1 MKDKISKIDKLEN
14 SHKAQA
20 IIKEA
25 QSASVATKSAN
36 PQKKK
41 SAKST
46 FAKPTPK
53 NNAPLKPQKAT
64 QKKAEK
70 AGKKANKKALKGVSK
85 STQKASAKSGQKS
98 LTLGVITISA
108 DTKKLAKI
116 SAFFN
121 DFITNAEEKS
131 EFVKKALLTQ
141 IKKHKRKH
149 K

>member
-41 SAKST
+41 PAKST

-53 NNAPLKPQKAT
+53 KNAPLKPQKAT

-70 AGKKANKKALKGVSK
+70 ANKKALKGASK

-131 EFVKKALLTQ
+131 EFVKKALLAQ
-141 IKKHKRKH
+141 IKKHKKKH

>member
-41 SAKST
+41 PAKST

-70 AGKKANKKALKGVSK
+70 AGKKANKKALKNA
-85 STQKASAKSGQKS
+85 QKASAKSGQKS

-121 DFITNAEEKS
+121 NFITNAEEKS
-131 EFVKKALLTQ
+131 EFVKKALLAQ
-141 IKKHKRKH
+141 IKKHKKKH

>member
-25 QSASVATKSAN
+25 QSASVTTKSAN

-41 SAKST
+41 RAKST
-46 FAKPTPK
+46 FAKPK

-70 AGKKANKKALKGVSK
+70 AGKKANKKALKNA
-85 STQKASAKSGQKS
+85 QKASAKSGQKS

-116 SAFFN
+116 ETFFAK
-121 DFITNAEEKS
+121 FIKNTKDKN
-131 EFVKKALLTQ
+131 EFIEAAIMRH
-141 IKKHKRKH
+141 IKKCKK
-149 K
+149 KFKKN

>member
-25 QSASVATKSAN
+25 QSASVTTKSAK

-41 SAKST
+41 RAKST
-46 FAKPTPK
+46 FAQPTPK
-53 NNAPLKPQKAT
+53 NNAPLKPQQAT

-70 AGKKANKKALKGVSK
+70 AGKKANKKALKNA
-85 STQKASAKSGQKS
+85 QKASAKSGQKS

-131 EFVKKALLTQ
+131 EFVKKALLAQ

>member
-36 PQKKK
+36 QQKKK
-41 SAKST
+41 PAKST

-70 AGKKANKKALKGVSK
+70 AGKKANKKALKNA
-85 STQKASAKSGQKS
+85 QKASAKSGQKS

-131 EFVKKALLTQ
+131 EFVKKALLAQ
-141 IKKHKRKH
+141 IKKHKKKH

>member
-25 QSASVATKSAN
+25 QSASVATKSAS

-41 SAKST
+41 PAKST
-46 FAKPTPK
+46 FAKPK

-70 AGKKANKKALKGVSK
+70 AGKKANKKALKGASK

-131 EFVKKALLTQ
+131 EFVKKALLAQ
-141 IKKHKRKH
+141 IKKHKKKRK
-149 K
+149 

>member
-36 PQKKK
+36 SQKKK
-41 SAKST
+41 PAKST
-46 FAKPTPK
+46 FAKPK
-53 NNAPLKPQKAT
+53 NNAPLKPKAT

-70 AGKKANKKALKGVSK
+70 AGKKANKKALKNA
-85 STQKASAKSGQKS
+85 QKASAKSGQKS

-131 EFVKKALLTQ
+131 EFVKKALLAQ
-141 IKKHKRKH
+141 IKKHKKKH

>member
-25 QSASVATKSAN
+25 QSASVATKSASS
-36 PQKKK
+36 QKKK
-41 SAKST
+41 PAKST
-46 FAKPTPK
+46 FAKPK

-70 AGKKANKKALKGVSK
+70 AGKKANKKALKGASK

-131 EFVKKALLTQ
+131 EFVKKALLAQ
-141 IKKHKRKH
+141 IKKHKKKRK
-149 K
+149 

>member
-25 QSASVATKSAN
+25 QSASVATKSTS

-41 SAKST
+41 PAKST
-46 FAKPTPK
+46 FAKPMPK
-53 NNAPLKPQKAT
+53 NNASLKPQKAT

-70 AGKKANKKALKGVSK
+70 AGKKANKKALKNA
-85 STQKASAKSGQKS
+85 QKASAKSGQKS

-131 EFVKKALLTQ
+131 EFVKKALLAQ
-141 IKKHKRKH
+141 IKKHKKKH

>member
-41 SAKST
+41 PAKST
-46 FAKPTPK
+46 FAKPK
-53 NNAPLKPQKAT
+53 NNAPLKPKAT

-70 AGKKANKKALKGVSK
+70 AGKKANKKALKNA
-85 STQKASAKSGQKS
+85 QKASAKSGQKS

-116 SAFFN
+116 ETFFAK
-121 DFITNAEEKS
+121 FIKNTKDKN
-131 EFVKKALLTQ
+131 EFIEAAIMRH
-141 IKKHKRKH
+141 IKKCKK
-149 K
+149 KFKKN

>member
-25 QSASVATKSAN
+25 QSASVATKSAS

-41 SAKST
+41 PAKST
-46 FAKPTPK
+46 FAKPK

-70 AGKKANKKALKGVSK
+70 AGKKANKKALKGASK

-131 EFVKKALLTQ
+131 EFVEKALLAQ
-141 IKKHKRKH
+141 IKKHKKKRK
-149 K
+149 

>member
-25 QSASVATKSAN
+25 QSASVTTKSAN

-41 SAKST
+41 PAKST
-46 FAKPTPK
+46 FAKPK
-53 NNAPLKPQKAT
+53 NNSPLKPKAT

-70 AGKKANKKALKGVSK
+70 AGKKANKKALKNA
-85 STQKASAKSGQKS
+85 QKASAKSGQKS

-131 EFVKKALLTQ
+131 EFVKKALLAQ
-141 IKKHKRKH
+141 IKKHKKKH

>member
-25 QSASVATKSAN
+25 QSASVTTKSA
-36 PQKKK
+36 KKP
-41 SAKST
+41 AKST
-46 FAKPTPK
+46 FAKPK
-53 NNAPLKPQKAT
+53 NNSPLKPQKAT

-70 AGKKANKKALKGVSK
+70 AGKKANKKALKNA
-85 STQKASAKSGQKS
+85 QKASAKSGQKS

-116 SAFFN
+116 STFFN

-131 EFVKKALLTQ
+131 EFVKKALLAQ
-141 IKKHKRKH
+141 IKKHKKKH

>member
-41 SAKST
+41 PAKST

-53 NNAPLKPQKAT
+53 NNAPLKSKAT

-70 AGKKANKKALKGVSK
+70 AGKKANKKALKNA
-85 STQKASAKSGQKS
+85 QKASAKSGQKS

-131 EFVKKALLTQ
+131 EFVKKALLAQ
-141 IKKHKRKH
+141 IKKHKKKH

>member
-41 SAKST
+41 PAKST
-46 FAKPTPK
+46 FAKPK
-53 NNAPLKPQKAT
+53 NNSPLKPQKAT

-70 AGKKANKKALKGVSK
+70 AGKKANKKALKNA
-85 STQKASAKSGQKS
+85 QKASAKSGQKS

-131 EFVKKALLTQ
+131 EFVKKALLAQ
-141 IKKHKRKH
+141 IKKHKKKH

>member
-41 SAKST
+41 PAKST
-46 FAKPTPK
+46 FAKPK
-53 NNAPLKPQKAT
+53 NNAPLKPKAT

-70 AGKKANKKALKGVSK
+70 AGKKANKKALKNA
-85 STQKASAKSGQKS
+85 QKASAKSGQKS

-131 EFVKKALLTQ
+131 EFVKKALLAQ
-141 IKKHKRKH
+141 IKKHKKKH

>member
-25 QSASVATKSAN
+25 QSASVTTKSAN

-41 SAKST
+41 PAKST

-70 AGKKANKKALKGVSK
+70 AGKKANKKALKNA
-85 STQKASAKSGQKS
+85 QKASAKSGQKS

-121 DFITNAEEKS
+121 DFIANAEEKS
-131 EFVKKALLTQ
+131 EFVKKALLAQ
-141 IKKHKRKH
+141 IKKHKKKH

>member
-41 SAKST
+41 PAKST

-70 AGKKANKKALKGVSK
+70 AGKKANKKALKNA
-85 STQKASAKSGQKS
+85 QKASAKSGQKS

-131 EFVKKALLTQ
+131 EFVKKALLAQ
-141 IKKHKRKH
+141 IKQHKKKHK
-149 K
+149 

>member
-36 PQKKK
+36 SQKKK
-41 SAKST
+41 PAKST
-46 FAKPTPK
+46 FAKPK

-70 AGKKANKKALKGVSK
+70 AGKKANKKALKNA
-85 STQKASAKSGQKS
+85 QKASAKSGQKS

-131 EFVKKALLTQ
+131 EFVKKALLAQ
-141 IKKHKRKH
+141 IKKHKKKH

>member
-20 IIKEA
+20 IIKEV

-41 SAKST
+41 PAKST

-70 AGKKANKKALKGVSK
+70 AGKKANKKALKNA
-85 STQKASAKSGQKS
+85 QKASAKSGQKS

-131 EFVKKALLTQ
+131 EFVKKALLAQ
-141 IKKHKRKH
+141 IKKHKKKH

>member
-41 SAKST
+41 PAKST
-46 FAKPTPK
+46 FAKPK
-53 NNAPLKPQKAT
+53 NNSPLKPKAT

-70 AGKKANKKALKGVSK
+70 AGKKANKKALKNA
-85 STQKASAKSGQKS
+85 QKASAKSGQKS

-116 SAFFN
+116 SAFFT

-131 EFVKKALLTQ
+131 GLVKKALLAQ
-141 IKKHKRKH
+141 IKKHKKKH

>member
-41 SAKST
+41 PAKST

-53 NNAPLKPQKAT
+53 NNAPLKPKAT

-70 AGKKANKKALKGVSK
+70 AGKKANKKALKNA
-85 STQKASAKSGQKS
+85 QKASAKSGQKS

-121 DFITNAEEKS
+121 DFIANAEEKS
-131 EFVKKALLTQ
+131 EFVKKALLAQ
-141 IKKHKRKH
+141 IKKHKKKH

>member
-36 PQKKK
+36 SQKKK
-41 SAKST
+41 PAKSI

-70 AGKKANKKALKGVSK
+70 AGKKANKKALKNA
-85 STQKASAKSGQKS
+85 QKASAKSGQKS

-131 EFVKKALLTQ
+131 EFVKKALLAQ
-141 IKKHKRKH
+141 IKKHKKKH

>member
-41 SAKST
+41 PAKST

-70 AGKKANKKALKGVSK
+70 EGKKANKKALKNA
-85 STQKASAKSGQKS
+85 QKASAKSGQKS

-131 EFVKKALLTQ
+131 EFVKKALLAQ
-141 IKKHKRKH
+141 IKKHKKKH

>member
-25 QSASVATKSAN
+25 QSASVTTKSAN

-41 SAKST
+41 RAKST
-46 FAKPTPK
+46 FAKPAPK

-70 AGKKANKKALKGVSK
+70 AGKKANKKALKNA
-85 STQKASAKSGQKS
+85 QKASAKSGQKS

-131 EFVKKALLTQ
+131 EFVKKALLAQ
-141 IKKHKRKH
+141 IKKHKKKH

>member
-41 SAKST
+41 PAKSI
-46 FAKPTPK
+46 FAKPAPK
-53 NNAPLKPQKAT
+53 KNAPLKSNKAA
-64 QKKAEK
+64 QKKAE
-70 AGKKANKKALKGVSK
+70 KANKKALKGASK

-116 SAFFN
+116 ETFFAK
-121 DFITNAEEKS
+121 FIKNAKDKN
-131 EFVKKALLTQ
+131 EFIEAAIMRH
-141 IKKHKRKH
+141 IKKCKK
-149 K
+149 KFKKN

>member
-36 PQKKK
+36 SQKKK
-41 SAKST
+41 PAKNT
-46 FAKPTPK
+46 FAKPK

-70 AGKKANKKALKGVSK
+70 VGKKALKNA
-85 STQKASAKSGQKS
+85 QKASAKSGQKS

-131 EFVKKALLTQ
+131 EFVKKALLAQ

>member
-25 QSASVATKSAN
+25 QSASVTTKSAN

-41 SAKST
+41 PAKST
-46 FAKPTPK
+46 FAKPK
-53 NNAPLKPQKAT
+53 NNSPLKPKAT

-70 AGKKANKKALKGVSK
+70 AGKKANKKALKNA
-85 STQKASAKSGQKS
+85 QKASAKNGQKS

-131 EFVKKALLTQ
+131 EFVKKALLAQ
-141 IKKHKRKH
+141 IKKHKKKH

>member
-25 QSASVATKSAN
+25 QSASVATKSAS
-36 PQKKK
+36 PQKRK

-70 AGKKANKKALKGVSK
+70 AGKKANKKALKNA
-85 STQKASAKSGQKS
+85 QKASAKSGQKS

-131 EFVKKALLTQ
+131 EFVKKALLAQ
-141 IKKHKRKH
+141 IKKHKKKH

>member
-36 PQKKK
+36 SQKKK
-41 SAKST
+41 PAKST
-46 FAKPTPK
+46 FAKPAPK
-53 NNAPLKPQKAT
+53 KNAPLKPNKAT

-70 AGKKANKKALKGVSK
+70 AGKKANKKALKNA
-85 STQKASAKSGQKS
+85 QKASAKSGQKS

-131 EFVKKALLTQ
+131 EFVKKALLAQ
-141 IKKHKRKH
+141 IKKHKKKH

>member
-41 SAKST
+41 PA
-46 FAKPTPK
+46 
-53 NNAPLKPQKAT
+53 
-64 QKKAEK
+64 
-70 AGKKANKKALKGVSK
+70 
-85 STQKASAKSGQKS
+85 KASAKSGQKS
-98 LTLGVITISA
+98 LTLGVITIST

-116 SAFFN
+116 ETFFAK
-121 DFITNAEEKS
+121 FIKNTKDKN
-131 EFVKKALLTQ
+131 EFIEAAIMRH
-141 IKKHKRKH
+141 IKKCKK
-149 K
+149 KFKKN

>member
-41 SAKST
+41 PAKST
-46 FAKPTPK
+46 FAKPAPK
-53 NNAPLKPQKAT
+53 KNAPLKSNKAT

-70 AGKKANKKALKGVSK
+70 ANKKALKEASK
-85 STQKASAKSGQKS
+85 SIQKASAKSGQKS

-131 EFVKKALLTQ
+131 EFVKKALLAQ
-141 IKKHKRKH
+141 IKKHKKKH

>member
-41 SAKST
+41 PAKST

-70 AGKKANKKALKGVSK
+70 AGKKANKKALKN
-85 STQKASAKSGQKS
+85 TQKASAKSGQKS

-131 EFVKKALLTQ
+131 EFVKKALLAQ
-141 IKKHKRKH
+141 IKKHKKKH

>member
-25 QSASVATKSAN
+25 QSASVATKSAS

-70 AGKKANKKALKGVSK
+70 AGKKANKKALKNA
-85 STQKASAKSGQKS
+85 QKASAKSGQKS

-131 EFVKKALLTQ
+131 EFVKKALLAQ